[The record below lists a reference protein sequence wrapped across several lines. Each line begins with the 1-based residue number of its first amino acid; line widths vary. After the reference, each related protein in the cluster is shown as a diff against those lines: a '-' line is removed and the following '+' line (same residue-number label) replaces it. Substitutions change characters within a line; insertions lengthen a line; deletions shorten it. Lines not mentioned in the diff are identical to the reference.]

1 MIALRSS
8 AKKICLELIFENFI
22 SYSRKEIVS
31 QNKQF
36 EDKNEKAIK
45 GDQVSFDYSA
55 TVDGNKF
62 EGSEGKGVQLELG
75 KDLFLK
81 GFDSE

>member
-1 MIALRSS
+1 MQIDCLPSVTLKSFEKFKATSY
-8 AKKICLELIFENFI
+8 KVKIEDKIIEEKLLEI
-22 SYSRKEIVS
+22 SN

-36 EDKNEKAIK
+36 ENKNDEEKAIK

-62 EGSEGKGVQLELG
+62 DGSEVESK
-75 KDLFLK
+75 
-81 GFDSE
+81 